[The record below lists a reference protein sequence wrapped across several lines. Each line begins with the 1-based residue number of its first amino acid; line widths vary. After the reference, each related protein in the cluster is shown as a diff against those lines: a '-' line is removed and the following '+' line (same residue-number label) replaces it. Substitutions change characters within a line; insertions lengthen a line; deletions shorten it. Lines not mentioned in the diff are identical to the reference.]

1 MTGAEARRAAR
12 VRGALWLGTPSVGR
26 AMFLML
32 VASMASGGMSATIR
46 YVGQTLHAFEVSF
59 FRCTFGFIALL
70 PFMLRTGVPSL
81 RTKRFGMHALRGTLT
96 AIEMLLNFLGL
107 SLTPLAKAVAIG
119 FSSPLFAAL
128 LAMLFLGE
136 AVRARRIGA
145 LVVGFAGT
153 LVVLRPGA
161 VEIDVGSMALIGYAF
176 FWGWAMAVIKSVAR
190 TESTMVATIYM
201 YLFTTPLTFLAALPF
216 WRTPTMVE
224 LSWLFVLGI
233 LGSVSALAF
242 AQALKDADI
251 TAILPLDFMRLMWAS
266 ILGFLVFSEIPEIW
280 TWLGGAMIFGAAT
293 SVALGEGR
301 RRRTPPPPP
310 DGQRA

>member
-1 MTGAEARRAAR
+1 MTGAGATRPSLARA
-12 VRGALWLGTPSVGR
+12 VHWLGAPGVGR
-26 AMFLML
+26 AMLLML
-32 VASMASGGMSATIR
+32 VASMASGGMGATIR
-46 YVGQTLHAFEVSF
+46 YLGQTLHAFEVSF
-59 FRCTFGFIALL
+59 FRCIFGFIALL
-70 PFMLRTGVPSL
+70 PFMIRSGIPSL
-81 RTKRFGMHALRGTLT
+81 RTTRFGMHALRGTLT

-136 AVRARRIGA
+136 AVRMRRIGT
-145 LVVGFAGT
+145 LVVGFIGT

-161 VEIDVGSMALIGYAF
+161 VTIDAGSLALIGYAF
-176 FWGWAMAVIKSVAR
+176 FWGWAMVVIKSVAR

-216 WRTPTMVE
+216 WRTPTPDE
-224 LSWLFVLGI
+224 LGWLVVLGI
-233 LGSVSALAF
+233 LGSASALAF

-266 ILGFLVFSEIPEIW
+266 VLGFLVFSEIPEIW
-280 TWLGGAMIFGAAT
+280 TWIGGAMIFGAAT

-301 RRRTPPPPP
+301 RRIARPPP
-310 DGQRA
+310 DGQRG